1 MVDCS
6 YGVLIAVVGHRLFWC
21 CAHGCGELRTGLL
34 AVSSAP
40 RKRLSALVCSLC
52 SASTPRCHYV
62 AKGRQVEKEYYAQVM
77 GEIEATALQQLASGT
92 K

>member
-1 MVDCS
+1 
-6 YGVLIAVVGHRLFWC
+6 
-21 CAHGCGELRTGLL
+21 
-34 AVSSAP
+34 VSSAP

-77 GEIEATALQQLASGT
+77 GEIEAAALQQLSSG
-92 K
+92 

>member
-6 YGVLIAVVGHRLFWC
+6 YGVLIAVVGHRLLV
-21 CAHGCGELRTGLL
+21 LRPRLRG
-34 AVSSAP
+34 ASDRPSRVSSAP

-77 GEIEATALQQLASGT
+77 GEIEAAALQQLSSG
-92 K
+92 